1 MIQVFYCSNTRGYTN
16 IPSCRGELVFDSPRL
31 QEGIFV
37 YTLVKLYNTANL
49 TCKLH
54 FDAYLSVLVNA
65 FINLRFFCVW
75 FVAVAC
81 VFAVGMSVL
90 ASIVCYV
97 DFIVVFSSLQ
107 RCGSRTEEQSSGGMK
122 GIC

>member
-1 MIQVFYCSNTRGYTN
+1 MHSLIYV
-16 IPSCRGELVFDSPRL
+16 
-31 QEGIFV
+31 IF
-37 YTLVKLYNTANL
+37 
-49 TCKLH
+49 
-54 FDAYLSVLVNA
+54 F
-65 FINLRFFCVW
+65 RVW

-81 VFAVGMSVL
+81 VFVIGMPVL